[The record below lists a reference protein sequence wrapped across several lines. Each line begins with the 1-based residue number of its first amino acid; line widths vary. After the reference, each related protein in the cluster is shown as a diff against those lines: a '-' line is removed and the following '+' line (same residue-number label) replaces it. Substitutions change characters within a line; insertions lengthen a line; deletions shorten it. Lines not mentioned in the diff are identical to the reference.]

1 MADAFRRYPEYTSGT
16 SHPVVRLVEQVPR
29 VVAKVG
35 AEGILAVGLPEG
47 IGIAVKISDGMGRG
61 RFEVVDAILTHL
73 GHPATSGPGEVRI
86 SPELEENLASLNG

>member
-1 MADAFRRYPEYTSGT
+1 M
-16 SHPVVRLVEQVPR
+16 VRLVEQVPG

-61 RFEVVDAILTHL
+61 RFEVVDAILTRL
-73 GHPATSGPGEVRI
+73 GHPVISGPGEVRI